1 MKCTYY
7 FPHRFS
13 RSVRLRSS
21 NPAANLLPS
30 ANISFRRRKGLAALM
45 QKRKRFKARETA
57 RQEAQARAAPFWLRS
72 SARDW
77 MNASC
82 LGSAALNLAF
92 PSSDDEGYQYS

>member
-1 MKCTYY
+1 
-7 FPHRFS
+7 
-13 RSVRLRSS
+13 
-21 NPAANLLPS
+21 
-30 ANISFRRRKGLAALM
+30 M

-82 LGSAALNLAF
+82 LGSAALNLAI
-92 PSSDDEGYQYS
+92 PSSEEEG